1 MLVKSRVLTTST
13 SNSYLKWSV
22 SEDSE
27 TRVIRQ
33 LIAIVSNQQK
43 MSVTVAL
50 TAEVDCDF
58 ANQTAKSK
66 TLPTCSPR
74 ADCSSL
80 TTMDIYAAWP

>member
-1 MLVKSRVLTTST
+1 MPVKSRVLTTNP
-13 SNSYLKWSV
+13 SNSCD

-58 ANQTAKSK
+58 QTKQPGARPS
-66 TLPTCSPR
+66 LPVVQE
-74 ADCSSL
+74 L
-80 TTMDIYAAWP
+80 TVPA